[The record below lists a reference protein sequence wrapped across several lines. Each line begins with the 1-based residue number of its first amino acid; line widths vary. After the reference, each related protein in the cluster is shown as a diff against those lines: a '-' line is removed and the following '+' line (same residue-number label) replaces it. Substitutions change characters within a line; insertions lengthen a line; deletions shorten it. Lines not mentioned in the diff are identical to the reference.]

1 MFDFHYNYIKEKYNT
16 AAELLFTDTDSLMYH
31 IQTNDFYRD
40 ISKAIKRK
48 FDTSDYPEKHPPGIQ
63 TGINKKVMV
72 KFKDEA
78 AGRQITRFAGLR
90 PKLYSFKIDGVEETR
105 KCKGGKKERY

>member
-40 ISKAIKRK
+40 ISKDIKRK
-48 FDTSDYPEKHPPGIQ
+48 FDTFDYPEKHPSGTLFP
-63 TGINKKVMV
+63 
-72 KFKDEA
+72 F
-78 AGRQITRFAGLR
+78 
-90 PKLYSFKIDGVEETR
+90 
-105 KCKGGKKERY
+105 